1 MSQTIGK
8 ISSCR
13 DIVKVS
19 REGVTLSPEEFT
31 SRFGEMRVPIAK
43 FLYRRVEVDD
53 VEDLSAQV
61 FDIAWRKGGTVTVGE
76 ELPWLY
82 RVATNLVANHRR
94 KNARA
99 QSFLARIVA
108 PDTSPS
114 AESIAVADIALAD
127 AWRLLPAT
135 SRQILALTAF
145 DGLSVTEAARALD
158 ITANAVSVRLNRA
171 RTQLRAALTDT
182 A

>member
-1 MSQTIGK
+1 
-8 ISSCR
+8 
-13 DIVKVS
+13 
-19 REGVTLSPEEFT
+19 
-31 SRFGEMRVPIAK
+31 MRVPIAK
-43 FLYRRVEVDD
+43 FLYRRVEVND
-53 VEDLSAQV
+53 VDDLSAQV
-61 FDIAWRKGGTVTVGE
+61 FEIAWRKGGTVTVGE

-94 KNARA
+94 KHARA
-99 QSFLARIVA
+99 QHLLAAIVA

-127 AWRLLPAT
+127 AWGRLPLA
-135 SRQILALTAF
+135 SRQILALTAL
-145 DGLSVTEAARALD
+145 DGLSVSEAALALD

-171 RTQLRAALTDT
+171 RNQLRVALAET

>member
-1 MSQTIGK
+1 MSPN
-8 ISSCR
+8 
-13 DIVKVS
+13 D
-19 REGVTLSPEEFT
+19 FT
-31 SRFGEMRVPIAK
+31 QRFADMRVPIAK
-43 FLYRRVEVDD
+43 FLYRRVEVND
-53 VEDLSAQV
+53 VDDLSAQV
-61 FDIAWRKGGTVTVGE
+61 FEIAWRKGGTVTVGE

-99 QSFLARIVA
+99 RNLLAAIVA

-127 AWRLLPAT
+127 AWGRLPLA
-135 SRQILALTAF
+135 SRQILALTAL
-145 DGLSVTEAARALD
+145 DGLSVSEAALALD

-171 RTQLRAALTDT
+171 RNQLRVALAETE
-182 A
+182 

>member
-1 MSQTIGK
+1 M
-8 ISSCR
+8 
-13 DIVKVS
+13 
-19 REGVTLSPEEFT
+19 
-31 SRFGEMRVPIAK
+31 
-43 FLYRRVEVDD
+43 
-53 VEDLSAQV
+53 
-61 FDIAWRKGGTVTVGE
+61 TVGE

-82 RVATNLVANHRR
+82 RVATNIIANYRR

-99 QSFLARIVA
+99 KNFLSALMA

-127 AWRLLPAT
+127 AWGRLPAT
-135 SRQILALTAF
+135 SRQILALTAI
-145 DGLSVTEAARALD
+145 DGLSITQAAQSLD

-171 RTQLRAALTDT
+171 RQQLRVALAET

>member
-1 MSQTIGK
+1 MP
-8 ISSCR
+8 CR

-19 REGVTLSPEEFT
+19 RKGAPLSPEEFT
-31 SRFGEMRVPIAK
+31 QRFGEMRTPIAK
-43 FLYRRVEVDD
+43 FLYRRVEPDD

-61 FDIAWRKGGTVTVGE
+61 FDIAWRKGGSVNVGE

-99 QSFLARIVA
+99 QNFVARIVA

-135 SRQILALTAF
+135 SREILALTAF
-145 DGLSVTEAARALD
+145 DGLSVSEAALALD

-171 RTQLRAALTDT
+171 RTQLRAALTET